1 MDVLGVLMR
10 WLHLLGAA
18 VAVGGAIYA
27 ARVVAPAME
36 GLSTDAKGKLAA
48 GFAQRLRPLAFAVI
62 AVMLVTGVYNIMMHV
77 AGKPVGYHIVLTL
90 KLLLAL
96 HVLTML
102 FLLSIPP
109 GANPARDARRPRLM
123 AGAAISGLVV
133 LLLSA
138 VLTQGF

>member
-1 MDVLGVLMR
+1 MDVLSVLMR

-27 ARVVAPAME
+27 ARVVGPAME

-48 GFAQRLRPLAFAVI
+48 GLAERLRPLAFAVI

-77 AGKPVGYHIVLTL
+77 AGKPVGYHIVLTI

-102 FLLSIPP
+102 FLLSVPP